1 LGVII
6 IREKFIAYLFMIIA
20 VPIAGELKFYPFS
33 GADLRVSM
41 ATTVFFFILL
51 WSRRI
56 HPVVAGFLTGSA
68 VVLFR
73 IFLDKLLSDSFG
85 LRDSFYSNFPV
96 FFYYVVFAVFFH
108 IFQLKKLYSRPFL
121 VGLLGVAIE
130 TISNS
135 AEISI
140 RHFTNEVQITP
151 SNFIIIGGVA
161 IIRTFFV
168 LGFFN
173 ILILRETRLAE
184 EQQRKRTE
192 EILLLISNLYV
203 EKVQLDKSAKN
214 AEELT
219 SACYMLYRE
228 LKNQNN
234 QEQAQAM
241 LKIAGELHE
250 IKKDNQR
257 IYAGLSKLMA
267 KENLDDFMNIEE
279 IIEVI
284 THSNQYYAEILGKT
298 INFKVHISGDHPRY
312 HTFVILSLI
321 NNLVS
326 NAVEAIHETGHIV
339 LTVDRSND
347 MIKIR
352 IHDNGSGISPK
363 NKPFIFEPGFTTKY
377 DLNGIASNG
386 IGLSY
391 IKNVIE
397 NIGGEIQ
404 LIDST
409 QAEGT
414 TFEILIPIANL
425 TERG

>member
-1 LGVII
+1 LEVIL
-6 IREKFIAYLFMIIA
+6 IREKLFAYLFMIIA
-20 VPIAGELKFYPFS
+20 VPIAGELKFFPFN

-51 WSRRI
+51 WSRKI
-56 HPVVAGFLTGSA
+56 HPVVAGLLTGLS

-73 IFLDKLLSDSFG
+73 MLLDKLFSDPFVF
-85 LRDSFYSNFPV
+85 RDSFYDNFPV
-96 FFYYVVFAVFFH
+96 FFYYFLFAAFFH
-108 IFQLKKLYSRPFL
+108 IFKLKRLYSRPFL
-121 VGLLGVAIE
+121 VGWLGVAIE

-203 EKVQLDKSAKN
+203 EKVQLEKSAKN

-228 LKNQNN
+228 LKNQNH

-267 KENLDDFMNIEE
+267 KENLEDFMNIEE
-279 IIEVI
+279 IIRVI
-284 THSNQYYAEILGKT
+284 TLSNQNYAEILGKT
-298 INFKVHISGDHPRY
+298 IHFMVDISGEHPRY
-312 HTFVILSLI
+312 STFVLLSLI
-321 NNLVS
+321 NNLVA
-326 NAVEAIHETGHIV
+326 NAVEAIQQAGHI
-339 LTVDRSND
+339 LLKIDRVDD

-352 IHDNGSGISPK
+352 INDSGCGISPK
-363 NKPFIFEPGFTTKY
+363 NQSFIFEPGFTTKY
-377 DLNGIASNG
+377 DHNGIASNG

-397 NIGGEIQ
+397 TIGGEIK
-404 LIDST
+404 LIAST
-409 QAEGT
+409 KEEGT
-414 TFEILIPIANL
+414 TFDILLPVASL
-425 TERG
+425 TD